1 MKKDKCSDYVLSSK
15 SNEVFNSKL
24 KPLYTAFSHSIKPCG
39 YKIGIKFDKDPLAVE
54 LNNYL
59 TNLVNIYIVF
69 ELYDWPKIVLTIS
82 NLKITYLGEII

>member
-1 MKKDKCSDYVLSSK
+1 M
-15 SNEVFNSKL
+15 FNSKL
-24 KPLYTAFSHSIKPCG
+24 KSLHAAFSHSIKPSG

-59 TNLVNIYIVF
+59 TKIVNIYVVF

-82 NLKITYLGEII
+82 NSTITYLGEII